1 MPHGLGHTFW
11 IFCLGVVIN
20 AANRKERK
28 EMSALLPVRGTQI
41 SCAPCS
47 VERAAGLLRK
57 FLSSDAATEAGI
69 IRGYVE
75 TVAQTLD
82 DMVAR
87 SGVKNVSRSK
97 TGGLTFDYPGEAE
110 VVTKRLQKTEVKK
123 TKKKVKALSDFEALL
138 GNENEKTTY
147 GVHDE
152 EEHGELGREEKSGV
166 TEMLATS
173 TRGSLDGHEDY
184 EGEVIKKSKK
194 KKDSHRDMTMS
205 GSPAKVQ
212 ETPGSDR
219 KKKKKHKGNFED
231 GDVQAE
237 SGSGELATEEL
248 ISEIGVRGREEKVS
262 GSEESK
268 HKKKIKKRASQE
280 SPGDAN
286 DQPRKSKK
294 SRVSN

>member
-1 MPHGLGHTFW
+1 M
-11 IFCLGVVIN
+11 IN
-20 AANRKERK
+20 AANRK

-47 VERAAGLLRK
+47 VERAAGLLRR
-57 FLSSDAATEAGI
+57 FLSSDAAMEAGI
-69 IRGYVE
+69 SRGYIE

-87 SGVKNVSRSK
+87 SGVKNVSRSR

-110 VVTKRLQKTEVKK
+110 EA
-123 TKKKVKALSDFEALL
+123 KAISDFEALL

-147 GVHDE
+147 GLDDE

-248 ISEIGVRGREEKVS
+248 ISEIGREEKVS

-268 HKKKIKKRASQE
+268 HKKKIKKRPSQE

>member
-1 MPHGLGHTFW
+1 M
-11 IFCLGVVIN
+11 IN
-20 AANRKERK
+20 AAKRKERQ
-28 EMSALLPVRGTQI
+28 EMSTLLPVRGTQI
-41 SCAPCS
+41 SCSPCS
-47 VERAAGLLRK
+47 VQRAAGLLRR

-69 IRGYVE
+69 SRGYIE
-75 TVAQTLD
+75 TVARTLD

-87 SGVKNVSRSK
+87 SGVKNVSRST

-110 VVTKRLQKTEVKK
+110 VVTKRLKKTEVKK
-123 TKKKVKALSDFEALL
+123 TKQKVQTLSDFEALL
-138 GNENEKTTY
+138 GNENENTTY
-147 GVHDE
+147 GLDE
-152 EEHGELGREEKSGV
+152 EEHGKLGRAEKSGV

-173 TRGSLDGHEDY
+173 TRGSLDDHEDN

-219 KKKKKHKGNFED
+219 KKKKKHKGSFED
-231 GDVQAE
+231 RDVQAE

-268 HKKKIKKRASQE
+268 HKKKIKKRTSQE